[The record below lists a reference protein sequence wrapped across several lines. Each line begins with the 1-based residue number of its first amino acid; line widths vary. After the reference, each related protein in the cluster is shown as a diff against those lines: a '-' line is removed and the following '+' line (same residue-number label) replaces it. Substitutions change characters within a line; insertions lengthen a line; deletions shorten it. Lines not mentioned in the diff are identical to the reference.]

1 MPSQI
6 LLPQEDLQKTIL
18 EAISDAVYL
27 TDEHGHFVFVCKNVD
42 VIFGYSQEEVEERKN
57 IDQLIPH
64 LDKSIL
70 AASEEIT
77 NIELEVET
85 KNQTKRHVLLN
96 VKPVDISGGKL
107 LFSLRDITERKKAE
121 EKIAYL
127 ALLLEQVSNAII
139 TIDFDNVILSW
150 NKHAEKL
157 YQWTEA
163 EAVGE
168 NIIELLSPDELKTNV
183 LVNFEDLNRDGHWE
197 GDFEV
202 KRKDGTTIPTHITN
216 TYLQDFDGNNVGFI
230 GVSYD
235 ITARKQAEQ
244 KLQDTLD
251 KLESR
256 VEERTKKWHE
266 EMNKKE
272 ELFDVMVGRE
282 VRMADLKNVIKKLR
296 KQIHDAGMTPIAND
310 PFLGFHEEY

>member
-1 MPSQI
+1 M
-6 LLPQEDLQKTIL
+6 
-18 EAISDAVYL
+18 
-27 TDEHGHFVFVCKNVD
+27 
-42 VIFGYSQEEVEERKN
+42 
-57 IDQLIPH
+57 
-64 LDKSIL
+64 
-70 AASEEIT
+70 
-77 NIELEVET
+77 
-85 KNQTKRHVLLN
+85 
-96 VKPVDISGGKL
+96 
-107 LFSLRDITERKKAE
+107 
-121 EKIAYL
+121 
-127 ALLLEQVSNAII
+127 
-139 TIDFDNVILSW
+139 
-150 NKHAEKL
+150 
-157 YQWTEA
+157 
-163 EAVGE
+163 
-168 NIIELLSPDELKTNV
+168 
-183 LVNFEDLNRDGHWE
+183 NFEDLNRDGHWE

-216 TYLQDFDGNNVGFI
+216 TYLKDFDGNNVGFI

-235 ITARKQAEQ
+235 ITARKQAEK

-251 KLESR
+251 NLESR